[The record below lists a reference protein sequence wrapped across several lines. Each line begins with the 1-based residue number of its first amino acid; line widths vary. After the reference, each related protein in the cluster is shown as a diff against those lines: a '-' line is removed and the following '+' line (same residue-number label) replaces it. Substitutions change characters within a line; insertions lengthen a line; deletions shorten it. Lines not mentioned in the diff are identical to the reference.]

1 MDKKVSIDNIYSLI
15 RKDDELSNVLIDC
28 LFIQNWFN
36 SIFDFDPITN
46 KPLSS
51 TNDYL
56 FSRINNIETAVSKF
70 WWNDRVENIIRF
82 TENSVFSLFDMLH
95 NKIMSEHI
103 ITHSNKIK
111 ETDSTSIRW
120 LSKKPGRTV
129 RQKIADS
136 GKMMGVFHIAS
147 IDTTENRLLKAF
159 LMRMDNILYEK
170 EQLAHH
176 LNFSIPDNTSNFIIQ
191 VHRWLKSED
200 ASYIGSWNNSYPN
213 NTLLNDK
220 NYRKIWNAW
229 CSLQQINE
237 LLNEDISKIER
248 LKCIYYF
255 WNRIAELSIHPNYRL
270 LQAPVFRNENSLNID
285 SYFTN
290 IAGWYIQ
297 NGQRES
303 VFFELKHEFKC
314 ISIIKNGYTSLEK
327 IPEISYSHKKK
338 ETNLKVYDADCC
350 AFDLTTIKPYFATSN
365 KRNGTLDSKLIYQ
378 TWQSKESGNKKIDV
392 DCSNS
397 KMISIKHA
405 LNTITIHDYF
415 NDDFLADGINPS
427 SAASIFAESVKKQL
441 KSNSYIYLL
450 PDELDDF
457 SKMQIALRHQLNV
470 KFSNITPL
478 PRSIARVFQSY
489 EKEGVEILSKKF
501 IVVDKFDDYWIVTK
515 VIPKKSDLLLKKYP
529 ESDGIIFEHYPST
542 VIYKEELEKNKLFT
556 LKDIK
561 QLHND
566 FTLDEDHIVQSNITL
581 NLSEMDKKLEEFRK
595 NQSEE
600 FEYISVTPNDN
611 LSLGA
616 ISYFNFQKE
625 TPDVILWREHLPP
638 LRLETSGQKLIL
650 VDETTEGISP
660 KKGEE
665 KEIPVMTKFEMP
677 AGKDFYEFSLY
688 KGERKEKSK
697 YYAYLTNESFPLSK
711 NIVCKLK
718 LTFTYGDEQPYKLK
732 FIPDDKNNKASF
744 NYILAKWET
753 ESHQDHRK
761 LPFPDFCK
769 EYTWEDMRHYAG
781 RKSSE
786 RGDASNFIEEW
797 LPSEF
802 EKIKQLPSYERIEIN
817 RILSSTRNERG
828 KFENEVEF
836 SLNGKMLTRIIP
848 SKKKLLPDD
857 ILLISQTE
865 EESIVAEYPKL
876 IESSSSKFAI
886 EHIHSNSTY
895 SLEKKCY
902 ETVLFLLGNEKTGSE
917 NVYCVISTNKPLC
930 GNEIIRCIPE
940 PSQRGGYRAKSPVLE
955 SLVYRIESIAKSW
968 QEMGD
973 RGLCYIS
980 NVYLNVNKHSIF
992 CRLKSNREPK
1002 IGDKVSV
1009 NSFKKQQRTV
1019 INKVCLEKEYFGLTF
1034 PMLTV
1039 WNSGRSIQDGYVDND
1054 FMNKFYEARKNVL
1067 DIFKANYSSLI
1078 NKEML
1083 FFLCAIHKDTLPE
1096 VSEQL
1101 IPLLLNNSKIESSRY
1116 LSFAIGD
1123 CSLDWQKNL
1132 LEKVIENIE
1141 IEDLRENSIRTLAS
1155 AAWRVNSFI
1164 YNLDYNSIKIL
1175 LNGIYEESCFLLSQS
1190 KEISEAEGRF
1200 DGVYKYN
1207 LSFVYSCCYEI
1218 LLAILRLRNTE
1229 DIATLD
1235 LLSPFSN
1242 KLLVKIIE
1250 NLSEISR
1257 LKILNVKERF
1267 TFSGDLKLQQA
1278 VEKYT
1283 NGDLGENEIRIL
1295 SIEED
1300 ND

>member
-365 KRNGTLDSKLIYQ
+365 KKNGTLDSKLIYQ
-378 TWQSKESGNKKIDV
+378 TWQSKESEDKKIDV

-415 NDDFLADGINPS
+415 NDDFVDDGINPS
-427 SAASIFAESVKKQL
+427 SAASMFAESVKKQL
-441 KSNSYIYLL
+441 KGNSYIYLL

-478 PRSIARVFQSY
+478 PRSIARIFQIY

-529 ESDGIIFEHYPST
+529 ESDGIIFEHYPPT

-556 LKDIK
+556 LKDTK

-566 FTLDEDHIVQSNITL
+566 LTLDEDHVVQSNITL
-581 NLSEMDKKLEEFRK
+581 DLSEMEKKFGEFRK

-611 LSLGA
+611 LSLGG

-638 LRLETSGQKLIL
+638 LRLETSGKKLIL

-697 YYAYLTNESFPLSK
+697 YYAYLTNENFPLSK

-781 RKSSE
+781 RKSN
-786 RGDASNFIEEW
+786 RGDTSNFIDEW

-802 EKIKQLPSYERIEIN
+802 DKIINLGSFYKIKKIKKSFQNAKSHGLITEVELIDPITEEIIETTINAPRELNIDDKIVCNSVSVDADRPYLLSEAKILRIKNVFRQPELSQKFHGFYETTVFLDYETGAYCKFLSKTYNINPGDEIITRIQTTDKGYNAYHSYLLSEYGNGRGNYKSYKVKEIKE
-817 RILSSTRNERG
+817 SSFDSQKGTYLTTVYLEP
-828 KFENEVEF
+828 NEVTT
-836 SLNGKMLTRIIP
+836 SKAPYTRVTSDRALQIG
-848 SKKKLLPDD
+848 DD
-857 ILLISQTE
+857 ILCS
-865 EESIVAEYPKL
+865 SVIVKKHFKL
-876 IESSSSKFAI
+876 
-886 EHIHSNSTY
+886 
-895 SLEKKCY
+895 LEKADNQFY
-902 ETVLFLLGNEKTGSE
+902 RSLRMP
-917 NVYCVISTNKPLC
+917 VI
-930 GNEIIRCIPE
+930 
-940 PSQRGGYRAKSPVLE
+940 
-955 SLVYRIESIAKSW
+955 
-968 QEMGD
+968 
-973 RGLCYIS
+973 
-980 NVYLNVNKHSIF
+980 
-992 CRLKSNREPK
+992 
-1002 IGDKVSV
+1002 
-1009 NSFKKQQRTV
+1009 
-1019 INKVCLEKEYFGLTF
+1019 
-1034 PMLTV
+1034 TV
-1039 WNSGRSIQDGYVDND
+1039 WNNARSVEDD
-1054 FMNKFYEARKNVL
+1054 FVPEKLKEKFYQARDAAFRLAIEPEADKKL
-1067 DIFKANYSSLI
+1067 KD
-1078 NKEML
+1078 EML
-1083 FFLCAIHKDTLPE
+1083 FFLCAVHKDSHPE
-1096 VSEQL
+1096 IGKTL
-1101 IPLLLNNSKIESSRY
+1101 IPLITKEDYYPNYTRH
-1116 LSFAIGD
+1116 LSYVIGD
-1123 CSLDWQKNL
+1123 CSLSWQEDVVKQ
-1132 LEKVIENIE
+1132 VIEYLSNDELRSSSLKILASSLWRTRNCIYKLKEESAEKIINAVQLESKRILFALRKRKYNE
-1141 IEDLRENSIRTLAS
+1141 IEDSVLYTCCLETILA
-1155 AAWRVNSFI
+1155 V
-1164 YNLDYNSIKIL
+1164 
-1175 LNGIYEESCFLLSQS
+1175 
-1190 KEISEAEGRF
+1190 
-1200 DGVYKYN
+1200 
-1207 LSFVYSCCYEI
+1207 
-1218 LLAILRLRNTE
+1218 LRLRNSE
-1229 DIATLD
+1229 EISL
-1235 LLSPFSN
+1235 LEKLSPTYN
-1242 KLLVKIIE
+1242 DALRICNE
-1250 NLSEISR
+1250 NLIEISKMR
-1257 LKILNVKERF
+1257 LLNVKERF
-1267 TFSGDLKLQQA
+1267 TFSGGLKLQQA

-1300 ND
+1300 SD

>member
-56 FSRINNIETAVSKF
+56 FSRINNIETSVSKF
-70 WWNDRVENIIRF
+70 WWNDRVENIVRF
-82 TENSVFSLFDMLH
+82 TENSVFNLFEMLH

-136 GKMMGVFHIAS
+136 GKMMGVFHNAS
-147 IDTTENRLLKAF
+147 IDTIENRLLKAF
-159 LMRMDNILYEK
+159 LMRIDNILYEK

-270 LQAPVFRNENSLNID
+270 LQAPVFRNENSFDID

-303 VFFELKHEFKC
+303 VFFELKQESKC
-314 ISIIKNGYTSLEK
+314 ISIIKKGYTSLEK
-327 IPEISYSHKKK
+327 IPELSYSHKKK

-365 KRNGTLDSKLIYQ
+365 KKNGILDSKLIYQ
-378 TWQSKESGNKKIDV
+378 TWQSKESGDKKIDV

-415 NDDFLADGINPS
+415 NDAFVAAGINPS

-441 KSNSYIYLL
+441 KGNSYIYLL

-478 PRSIARVFQSY
+478 PRSIARIFQIY

-542 VIYKEELEKNKLFT
+542 VIYKEEVEKNKLFT
-556 LKDIK
+556 LKDTK

-566 FTLDEDHIVQSNITL
+566 FTLDEDHVVQSNITL
-581 NLSEMDKKLEEFRK
+581 NLSEMDKKLGEFRK

-600 FEYISVTPNDN
+600 FEYISVTPNEN

-638 LRLETSGQKLIL
+638 LRLETSGKKLIL

-688 KGERKEKSK
+688 KGERKQKAK

-732 FIPDDKNNKASF
+732 FIPDDKNSKASF

-769 EYTWEDMRHYAG
+769 EFTWEDMWHYAG
-781 RKSSE
+781 RKSQG
-786 RGDASNFIEEW
+786 RGDASNFIDEW
-797 LPSEF
+797 LPAEF
-802 EKIKQLPSYERIEIN
+802 DKIKQLPKYERVAIN
-817 RILSSTRNERG
+817 KILTSTKNDRG

-836 SLNGKMLTRIIP
+836 SLNGKKLTRMIP
-848 SKKKLLPDD
+848 SKKKLTEDD

-865 EESIVAEYPKL
+865 EESVVAEYPRL
-876 IESSSSKFAI
+876 VSSHSSTFSIERI
-886 EHIHSNSTY
+886 HIDSICSTD
-895 SLEKKCY
+895 KKSY
-902 ETVLFLLGNEKTGSE
+902 ETVLFLQGNDISGYE
-917 NVYCVISTNKPLC
+917 NVYCHIFTNEPLN
-930 GNEIIRCIPE
+930 GTEIIRCNLE
-940 PSQRGGYRAKSPVLE
+940 PSQRGGYRAKNPVLE
-955 SLVYRIESIAKSW
+955 DSVYKIQSINKTW
-968 QEMGD
+968 KEVGD
-973 RGLCYIS
+973 KGLFYIT
-980 NVYLNVNKHSIF
+980 NVYLNVDGESVF
-992 CRLKSNREPK
+992 CRLKSNQQPNE
-1002 IGDKVSV
+1002 DDYVSV
-1009 NSFKKQQRTV
+1009 SSFKKQSRLV
-1019 INKVCLEKEYFGLTF
+1019 INKVFLEKEYFGLTF

-1039 WNSGRSIQDGYVDND
+1039 WNNGRSIQDGYVDSN
-1054 FMNKFYEARKNVL
+1054 FINMFYEARENAFE
-1067 DIFKANYSSLI
+1067 IFKANYSSLI

-1096 VSEQL
+1096 LSEQ
-1101 IPLLLNNSKIESSRY
+1101 IVPLLLDNTKIESSRY

-1123 CSLDWQKNL
+1123 CSLNWQKTL
-1132 LEKVIENIE
+1132 LERVVKNLQNEQS
-1141 IEDLRENSIRTLAS
+1141 RENSIRILAS

-1164 YNLDYNSIKIL
+1164 YNFKYDEVKII
-1175 LNGIYEESCFLLSQS
+1175 LNGIYEESNYLVSQS
-1190 KEISEAEGRF
+1190 KRICNLGENV
-1200 DGVYKYN
+1200 DGIIKYN
-1207 LSFVYSCCYEI
+1207 LSFIYSCCYEI

-1229 DIATLD
+1229 DIKMLD

-1242 KLLVKIIE
+1242 QNLISIMD
-1250 NLSEISR
+1250 NLSTISTM
-1257 LKILNVKERF
+1257 KILTIKERF

-1295 SIEED
+1295 SIEEEGE
-1300 ND
+1300 

>member
-1 MDKKVSIDNIYSLI
+1 MGKRILIDNIYSLI
-15 RKDDELSNVLIDC
+15 RKNDELSNVLIDC

-46 KPLSS
+46 KPLVS

-56 FSRINNIETAVSKF
+56 FSRINSIETIDSTF
-70 WWNDRVENIIRF
+70 WWNDRIENLVRF
-82 TENSVFSLFDMLH
+82 TENSVFNLFDQLH
-95 NKIMSEHI
+95 NKIRSEHI

-111 ETDSTSIRW
+111 ETDSTAIRW

-136 GKMMGVFHIAS
+136 GKMMGVFHNAS
-147 IDTTENRLLKAF
+147 IDTIENRLLKAF
-159 LMRMDNILYEK
+159 LMRIDNILYEK

-191 VHRWLKSED
+191 VHRWLKSEG

-270 LQAPVFRNENSLNID
+270 LQAPVFRKENSFDID

-303 VFFELKHEFKC
+303 LFFELKPDSKC

-327 IPEISYSHKKK
+327 IPEFSYTHKNKGT
-338 ETNLKVYDADCC
+338 EPKVYSADCC
-350 AFDLTTIKPYFATSN
+350 AFDLTTIRPYFATSN
-365 KRNGTLDSKLIYQ
+365 KKNGTLDSKLIYQ
-378 TWQSKESGNKKIDV
+378 TWQSKEFGDKKIDV

-415 NDDFLADGINPS
+415 KDDFFCDGINSS

-441 KSNSYIYLL
+441 KGNSYIYLL

-478 PRSIARVFQSY
+478 PRSIARIFQNY
-489 EKEGVEILSKKF
+489 EKEGVKILRKKY
-501 IVVDKFDDYWIVTK
+501 IIVDKFDDYWIITK
-515 VIPKKSDLLLKKYP
+515 VIPKRSNLLLKKYP
-529 ESDGIIFEHYPST
+529 ESNGIIFEHFPST
-542 VIYKEELEKNKLFT
+542 VIYKDKIEKDKYFT
-556 LKDIK
+556 VKDTK
-561 QLHND
+561 QLHDD
-566 FTLDEDHIVQSNITL
+566 FTLDEEHIVQLNGTL
-581 NLSEMDKKLEEFRK
+581 NLSEMDKKLGDFRK
-595 NQSEE
+595 KQSED

-616 ISYFNFQKE
+616 ISYYNFQKE
-625 TPDVILWREHLPP
+625 TPDVILWREHLPS

-665 KEIPVMTKFEMP
+665 KEIPVKVEFEMP

-688 KGERKEKSK
+688 KGEKKEKAK

-732 FIPDDKNNKASF
+732 FIPDDKNIKASF

-753 ESHQDHRK
+753 KSHQEHRK

-769 EYTWEDMRHYAG
+769 EYTWDDMRHYAG
-781 RKSSE
+781 RKNKE
-786 RGDASNFIEEW
+786 NDTSNFIDQW
-797 LPSEF
+797 LPAEF
-802 EKIKQLPSYERIEIN
+802 DKIINLGNFYQIKQIGNTHQNNYKHGIITDVQLIDPISVEIINTSISSHREIKKDDKIVCNSISVYADKPYLQSEVKILRIKNVFRQPERSQKYHGFYETTVFLDYDTGAYCKF
-817 RILSSTRNERG
+817 LSKTSSIHPG
-828 KFENEVEF
+828 DEVI
-836 SLNGKMLTRIIP
+836 TRIQQTNKGYNAFHTYLLSEYGKGAIYKVKEIKESSYD
-848 SKKKLLPDD
+848 SKKG
-857 ILLISQTE
+857 T
-865 EESIVAEYPKL
+865 
-876 IESSSSKFAI
+876 
-886 EHIHSNSTY
+886 
-895 SLEKKCY
+895 
-902 ETVLFLLGNEKTGSE
+902 FLAT
-917 NVYCVISTNKPLC
+917 
-930 GNEIIRCIPE
+930 
-940 PSQRGGYRAKSPVLE
+940 
-955 SLVYRIESIAKSW
+955 
-968 QEMGD
+968 
-973 RGLCYIS
+973 
-980 NVYLNVNKHSIF
+980 VYL
-992 CRLKSNREPK
+992 EP
-1002 IGDKVSV
+1002 
-1009 NSFKKQQRTV
+1009 NENT
-1019 INKVCLEKEYFGLTF
+1019 INKVPYTRVTSDRALQIGDNIVCSSIIIKKHFKLLEKADNNFYKSLRM
-1034 PMLTV
+1034 PVITV
-1039 WNSGRSIQDGYVDND
+1039 WNNARSVEDDYVPEKLKE
-1054 FMNKFYEARKNVL
+1054 KFYQAREVA
-1067 DIFKANYSSLI
+1067 FKLAIDSDADKAL
-1078 NKEML
+1078 KDEMF
-1083 FFLCAIHKDTLPE
+1083 FFLCAVHKDSHPSI
-1096 VSEQL
+1096 VSDL
-1101 IPLLLNNSKIESSRY
+1101 IPLILKPENFPKYIKH
-1116 LSFAIGD
+1116 LSYMIGD
-1123 CSLDWQKNL
+1123 CSLSWQKDVINQVVDYLTNDKLRVFSLKILSSCLWRTKNCVYILTEEAADKIIKAVQVESKRIL
-1132 LEKVIENIE
+1132 L
-1141 IEDLRENSIRTLAS
+1141 DLR
-1155 AAWRVNSFI
+1155 
-1164 YNLDYNSIKIL
+1164 K
-1175 LNGIYEESCFLLSQS
+1175 
-1190 KEISEAEGRF
+1190 K
-1200 DGVYKYN
+1200 KYN
-1207 LSFVYSCCYEI
+1207 KLEYSSVLYTCCLESI
-1218 LLAILRLRNTE
+1218 LAILRLRNSE
-1229 DIATLD
+1229 ENSLLEI
-1235 LLSPFSN
+1235 LSPSYN
-1242 KLLVKIIE
+1242 DVLRLCNE
-1250 NLSEISR
+1250 NLIEISKKG
-1257 LKILNVKERF
+1257 LLNVKERF
-1267 TFSGDLKLQQA
+1267 TFSGGLKLQQA

-1295 SIEED
+1295 SIEEEGD
-1300 ND
+1300 

>member
-56 FSRINNIETAVSKF
+56 FSRINNIETAVSNF

-176 LNFSIPDNTSNFIIQ
+176 LNFSIPDDTSNFIIQ

-270 LQAPVFRNENSLNID
+270 LQTPVFRNENSLNID

-303 VFFELKHEFKC
+303 VFFELKHESKC

-327 IPEISYSHKKK
+327 IPELSYSHKKK
-338 ETNLKVYDADCC
+338 ETTLKVYDADCC

-542 VIYKEELEKNKLFT
+542 VIYKEEVEKNKLFT

-665 KEIPVMTKFEMP
+665 REIPVMTKFEMP

-688 KGERKEKSK
+688 KGERKDKSK
-697 YYAYLTNESFPLSK
+697 YYAYLTSESFPLSK
-711 NIVCKLK
+711 NIVCKLR

-781 RKSSE
+781 RKSN
-786 RGDASNFIEEW
+786 RGDTSNFIDEW

-802 EKIKQLPSYERIEIN
+802 DKIINLGTFYEIN
-817 RILSSTRNERG
+817 RIGDSYQNAKSHGLSTDVQLIEPKTGEIIETSITSHREILKTDKIVCNSISVDAERPTIQSEMVVL
-828 KFENEVEF
+828 KIKNIFRATKPSIKESNRYVTEVF
-836 SLNGKMLTRIIP
+836 LDYDTGVYCY
-848 SKKKLLPDD
+848 
-857 ILLISQTE
+857 LISQTP
-865 EESIVAEYPKL
+865 IINVGD
-876 IESSSSKFAI
+876 
-886 EHIHSNSTY
+886 N
-895 SLEKKCY
+895 
-902 ETVLFLLGNEKTGSE
+902 VLAYVQRNEKGLNTYNAILLSE
-917 NVYCVISTNKPLC
+917 LNNKTCYKVKEVKQSSYDSQRETYLNIVYLEPHEKITNKAPYAR
-930 GNEIIRCIPE
+930 II
-940 PSQRGGYRAKSPVLE
+940 SQ
-955 SLVYRIESIAKSW
+955 
-968 QEMGD
+968 
-973 RGLCYIS
+973 
-980 NVYLNVNKHSIF
+980 NK
-992 CRLKSNREPK
+992 LK
-1002 IGDKVSV
+1002 IGEKIVCSTISV
-1009 NSFKKQQRTV
+1009 QKHYKLLENADNQFYKSLRMPV
-1019 INKVCLEKEYFGLTF
+1019 I
-1034 PMLTV
+1034 TV
-1039 WNSGRSIQDGYVDND
+1039 WNNGRSVEDEFVPENLKT
-1054 FMNKFYEARKNVL
+1054 KFYQAR
-1067 DIFKANYSSLI
+1067 DIAFKLAIEPSADKKL
-1078 NKEML
+1078 KDEML
-1083 FFLCAIHKDTLPE
+1083 FFLCAVHKDSHPE
-1096 VSEQL
+1096 IGKTL
-1101 IPLLLNNSKIESSRY
+1101 IPLITKAEYYPNYTRH
-1116 LSFAIGD
+1116 LSYVIGD
-1123 CSLDWQKNL
+1123 CSLVWQQD
-1132 LEKVIENIE
+1132 VINQVIDYLSND
-1141 IEDLRENSIRTLAS
+1141 DLRASSLKILAS
-1155 AAWRVNSFI
+1155 SLWRTRNCI
-1164 YNLDYNSIKIL
+1164 YKLS
-1175 LNGIYEESCFLLSQS
+1175 EESATKIINAVQIES
-1190 KEISEAEGRF
+1190 KRILFALRKRKLNEFEDSVLYTCCLEA
-1200 DGVYKYN
+1200 V
-1207 LSFVYSCCYEI
+1207 
-1218 LLAILRLRNTE
+1218 LAILRLRDSENNSLLE
-1229 DIATLD
+1229 K
-1235 LLSPFSN
+1235 LSPSYN
-1242 KLLVKIIE
+1242 DVLRLCNE
-1250 NLSEISR
+1250 NLVEISKTG
-1257 LKILNVKERF
+1257 LLNVKERF
-1267 TFSGDLKLQQA
+1267 TFSGGLKLQQA

-1295 SIEED
+1295 SIEEEGE
-1300 ND
+1300 